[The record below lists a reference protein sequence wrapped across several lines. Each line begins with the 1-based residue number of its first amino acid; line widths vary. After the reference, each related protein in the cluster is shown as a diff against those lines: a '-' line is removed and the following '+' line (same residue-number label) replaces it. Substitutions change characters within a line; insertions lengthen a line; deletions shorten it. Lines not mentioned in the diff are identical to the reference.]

1 MRSACLPRHPA
12 VAYLFLVRRCANSL
26 IALLIVTGYGLVRPR
41 ATRLVLAWHLRNLAQ
56 WFSMSEK
63 SGFRVNSEA
72 MRQTNTGLRFWAYV
86 TTVPSASG
94 RLPGNGTR
102 PSGHCD
108 PKTERQCKR
117 ETVEECVRILAR
129 ARVESTTNVKGPC
142 GYAFNASFTRQTV
155 DTPLPAIFAA
165 LWIECPPFNK
175 RTIGLTIPKWTV
187 TRHRMP
193 FPMRPWGSGCSSAPG
208 R

>member
-1 MRSACLPRHPA
+1 
-12 VAYLFLVRRCANSL
+12 
-26 IALLIVTGYGLVRPR
+26 
-41 ATRLVLAWHLRNLAQ
+41 
-56 WFSMSEK
+56 MS
-63 SGFRVNSEA
+63 
-72 MRQTNTGLRFWAYV
+72 QQC
-86 TTVPSASG
+86 PSASG
-94 RLPGNGTR
+94 RLPGYGTR

-142 GYAFNASFTRQTV
+142 RYAFNASFTHQTV

-175 RTIGLTIPKWTV
+175 RTMGSQYLNGPQPGTV
-187 TRHRMP
+187 CP
-193 FPMRPWGSGCSSAPG
+193 SLSAH
-208 R
+208 

>member
-1 MRSACLPRHPA
+1 VYSAARPAEPIYSEGQRRNDERRNRIIAYDAYPSGSCLQPET
-12 VAYLFLVRRCANSL
+12 FLA
-26 IALLIVTGYGLVRPR
+26 AKPTKG
-41 ATRLVLAWHLRNLAQ
+41 RN
-56 WFSMSEK
+56 
-63 SGFRVNSEA
+63 
-72 MRQTNTGLRFWAYV
+72 
-86 TTVPSASG
+86 SASG
-94 RLPGNGTR
+94 LLPGNGTR

-117 ETVEECVRILAR
+117 ETVEECARILAR

-142 GYAFNASFTRQTV
+142 RYAFNASFTRQTV
-155 DTPLPAIFAA
+155 DTPLPVIFAA
-165 LWIECPPFNK
+165 LWIECPPS
-175 RTIGLTIPKWTV
+175 TTALWLTIPKWIA